1 MDFYVNEFMEH
12 NNIIIGKPFKV
23 ENVSRPLVVNHDG
36 TMLYQDTDEVVP
48 IGIVFSILSGAYKV
62 LPDTDNTVIFNNDDI
77 YYYVNECGTVLVETW
92 CGDVADYALLYM
104 GNAFKTRKEAEENID
119 YVLDVFESVNT
130 KTSILPNSKGVNA
143 KEGLTDTK
151 EVKAQSFI
159 NLNTDKVDTQ
169 KQSDTTQSATMSLEK
184 DKGGNYSG
192 YVSYINNGKVVT
204 KELDEYKSLSD
215 ILKQAFKD
223 MYSK

>member
-12 NNIIIGKPFKV
+12 NNIVIGKPFKV
-23 ENVSRPLVVNHDG
+23 EHVSRPLVVNHDG

-62 LPDTDNTVIFNNDDI
+62 LPDTDDTVIFNNDDI

-119 YVLDVFESVNT
+119 YVLDVFESVNK
-130 KTSILPNSKGVNA
+130 KTSILPNSMGAV
-143 KEGLTDTK
+143 KEDT
-151 EVKAQSFI
+151 VKDSKDEDDS
-159 NLNTDKVDTQ
+159 N
-169 KQSDTTQSATMSLEK
+169 QSATMSLEK
-184 DKGGNYSG
+184 DKGGNFSG